1 MKVCF
6 QKGILWCRW
15 IPVIALASLV
25 GCGPVALPER
35 YQARE
40 VPVTNDGE
48 LAYQQVEGM
57 NERIAGVME
66 EIFGGPGEPKM
77 PADAPASLKVSGKS
91 LSESASL
98 YRRHCVHCHGLSA
111 AGNGPTAPFLFPKP
125 RDYRL
130 GLYKF
135 TSTTADAKPT
145 REDLLNT
152 LRIGVVGT
160 SMPAFSLLD
169 EDELHALVDY
179 VIHLSVRGE
188 VEYVVMEVV
197 ADEDMDESELLE
209 IAVDEASSEM
219 ARWENA
225 GDLVLMP
232 ETPEPE
238 FTEASVKRGH
248 ELFVSADLQ
257 CAACHGYT
265 GRGDGPSAEVNPQ
278 TGQPLLDSW
287 SERIAPANLTLG
299 LYRGGRRPVDLYRRI
314 HQGIKGTPMPVLRS
328 AFKNNPEDI
337 WHVVHFVQAI
347 PYMDLDPIVVETT
360 PAASP
365 AEGA

>member
-1 MKVCF
+1 M
-6 QKGILWCRW
+6 
-15 IPVIALASLV
+15 
-25 GCGPVALPER
+25 
-35 YQARE
+35 
-40 VPVTNDGE
+40 
-48 LAYQQVEGM
+48 
-57 NERIAGVME
+57 
-66 EIFGGPGEPKM
+66 
-77 PADAPASLKVSGKS
+77 
-91 LSESASL
+91 
-98 YRRHCVHCHGLSA
+98 
-111 AGNGPTAPFLFPKP
+111 
-125 RDYRL
+125 
-130 GLYKF
+130 
-135 TSTTADAKPT
+135 
-145 REDLLNT
+145 
-152 LRIGVVGT
+152 GT

-365 AEGA
+365 AEGD